1 MKKWSLALTL
11 SVVLWATTASAA
23 LVTYTSEAA
32 WKAAVG
38 SFVKES
44 FDNSGLASTTGVV
57 TSAGQID
64 QNEWH
69 DRVTLSGGES
79 TTFRYTRATMNG
91 AGGDWDTSP
100 LLEGQALRITLN
112 LTGGGT
118 QFVGQIGPIDG
129 FFGWTSDAAF
139 DSFTIKAGNHAGVA
153 ETFELD
159 DLLMTP
165 TSGAVTPTVEPAT
178 LALVGTGL
186 VGFRFIRRK
195 LPFQS

>member
-1 MKKWSLALTL
+1 MKKWSVALTL
-11 SVVLWATTASAA
+11 PVVLWATTASAA
-23 LVTYTSEAA
+23 LVTYSSEAA
-32 WKAAVG
+32 WRAAVG
-38 SFVKES
+38 GFVTES
-44 FDNSGLASTTGVV
+44 FDNSGLRSTTGVV
-57 TSAGQID
+57 TSTGQI
-64 QNEWH
+64 QENEWR
-69 DRVTLSGGES
+69 DRVTLGGGES
-79 TTFRYTRATMNG
+79 TSFRYLLGTMSG

-129 FFGWTSDAAF
+129 FFGWTSDAPF
-139 DSFTIKAGNHAGVA
+139 DSFTIKAGNNTGVA

-159 DLLMTP
+159 DLKMAP
-165 TSGAVTPTVEPAT
+165 TAGAVTPTVEPAT

-186 VGFRFIRRK
+186 LGLRFVRRK